1 MTIYGHL
8 NLNCF
13 FKEVFA
19 LTETGIIYEGK
30 EYKWNEIQKID
41 RSFGSVLLTL
51 FMYGRR
57 YPSATINLKDGTKIR
72 INGRIFTT
80 KGEKP
85 KFGAEGFITSESKA
99 FNDVIETIET
109 KIDQRP
115 QNNAIETDRE

>member
-19 LTETGIIYEGK
+19 LTETGIIYRGK

-57 YPSATINLKDGTKIR
+57 YPGATIYLKDGTKIR

-85 KFGAEGFITSESKA
+85 KFGAEGFMTSESKA
-99 FNDVIETIET
+99 FNEVIEIIENRIET
-109 KIDQRP
+109 KATEHANQGDGG
-115 QNNAIETDRE
+115 

>member
-13 FKEVFA
+13 FKELFA
-19 LTETGIIYEGK
+19 LTDNGIIYKGK

-57 YPSATINLKDGTKIR
+57 YPGATIYLSDGKKIR
-72 INGRIFTT
+72 INGRVFTA

-85 KFGAEGFITSESKA
+85 NFGAEGFITSESKA
-99 FNDVIETIET
+99 FNQVIDIIENRIQT
-109 KIDQRP
+109 KTTEQG
-115 QNNAIETDRE
+115 N